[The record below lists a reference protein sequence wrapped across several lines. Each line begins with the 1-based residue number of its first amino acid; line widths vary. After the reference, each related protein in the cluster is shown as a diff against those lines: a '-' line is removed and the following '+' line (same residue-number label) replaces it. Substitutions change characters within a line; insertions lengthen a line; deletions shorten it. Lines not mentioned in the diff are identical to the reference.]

1 MTKGKV
7 LWEHIVST
15 SDLYAVLR
23 VSARKFDNFSYR
35 NIRLF
40 FEYHKINERVSISL
54 IYFKKWTAYI
64 CSFNF
69 FFLFFVEFAV
79 LIFPGNIGKLLQF
92 NYLQGNLW
100 DSFFIYS
107 QVSNTVVV
115 LWEVLRHPYQT
126 FEYERMC

>member
-54 IYFKKWTAYI
+54 NYLKKKWTANI

-69 FFLFFVEFAV
+69 FFLFFIDFASIW
-79 LIFPGNIGKLLQF
+79 LSPRWFLG
-92 NYLQGNLW
+92 
-100 DSFFIYS
+100 
-107 QVSNTVVV
+107 
-115 LWEVLRHPYQT
+115 
-126 FEYERMC
+126 

>member
-54 IYFKKWTAYI
+54 NYSKKWTAYI

-69 FFLFFVEFAV
+69 LFLFFVEFAF
-79 LIFPGNIGKLLQF
+79 LIFPSNVGKLLQF

-100 DSFFIYS
+100 DTSTCSFFIYS
-107 QVSNTVVV
+107 QVSNTIVV
-115 LWEVLRHPYQT
+115 LWEVLRHPY
-126 FEYERMC
+126 

>member
-23 VSARKFDNFSYR
+23 VSARKFDNFSYS

-40 FEYHKINERVSISL
+40 FEYHKINECVSISL
-54 IYFKKWTAYI
+54 NYLKKWTAYI

-69 FFLFFVEFAV
+69 FFLFLVEFAF
-79 LIFPGNIGKLLQF
+79 LFFPGNIGKLLQF
-92 NYLQGNLW
+92 NYLEGKLW
-100 DSFFIYS
+100 DTSSFFIYS
-107 QVSNTVVV
+107 QVSNTIVG
-115 LWEVLRHPYQT
+115 LSEVLRHPY
-126 FEYERMC
+126 

>member
-40 FEYHKINERVSISL
+40 FEYQKNNEPASISL
-54 IYFKKWTAYI
+54 
-64 CSFNF
+64 
-69 FFLFFVEFAV
+69 
-79 LIFPGNIGKLLQF
+79 
-92 NYLQGNLW
+92 NYLKKMN
-100 DSFFIYS
+100 SIYLF
-107 QVSNTVVV
+107 V
-115 LWEVLRHPYQT
+115 
-126 FEYERMC
+126 